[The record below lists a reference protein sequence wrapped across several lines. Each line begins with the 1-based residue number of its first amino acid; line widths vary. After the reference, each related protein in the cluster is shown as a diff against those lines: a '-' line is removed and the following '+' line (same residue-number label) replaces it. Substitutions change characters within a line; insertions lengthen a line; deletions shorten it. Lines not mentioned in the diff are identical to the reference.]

1 MATTTK
7 TAKPEGLIKIG
18 SLVNI
23 DRGGRTLTD
32 LEVLD
37 YDEHFIKVRWNM
49 QISPM
54 TEVAL
59 IPWGDSVIGL
69 VGER

>member
-1 MATTTK
+1 MAPTPK

-18 SLVNI
+18 AFVNI

-32 LEVLD
+32 LQVLD
-37 YDEHFIKVRWNM
+37 YDEHFIKVKWNM

>member
-1 MATTTK
+1 MAA
-7 TAKPEGLIKIG
+7 TAKNVKPEGLIKIG
-18 SLVNI
+18 ALVNI

-37 YDEHFIKVRWNM
+37 YDEHFIKVKWNM
-49 QISPM
+49 QHSPQ

-59 IPWGDSVIGL
+59 IPWGDCVIGL